1 MQISHKAKLLIAT
14 LALAGIGVVA
24 NLPGASQEP
33 ASEREPAEILPAGA
47 RIVKLQALPQ
57 TIDLKSPFE
66 YRQILVTG
74 TLATGEA
81 VDLTR
86 LAKVQAPASL
96 VNVSPTGIVRPTAD
110 GKGELKIT
118 YAGSSVAIPI
128 MVAGQKSKVEVDFI
142 RDVNP
147 VLSKVGCNSGTC
159 HGSAQGK
166 NGFQL
171 SLRGY
176 DALADHRALTDDLEA
191 RRFNRAAPER
201 SLMLLKPA
209 GGSPHVGGVLFQPGE
224 PYYEIIRSW
233 IADGVKLDLASP
245 RVARIEMVPPSPELA
260 LPGMKQQ
267 MAIQAIYSNG
277 AVRDVTLEAFLE
289 ISNTE
294 VAKVDK
300 NGLVTAIRRGETA
313 ILARYE
319 GAYVSAPLLIMG
331 DRSGVV
337 WKDPPQNNYIDG
349 LVYEKLK
356 KIKVLPSDLCT
367 DTEFLRRLHID
378 LTGLPP
384 DTDQVRAFL
393 ADTRPRKVKRDALV
407 DKLVGNPD
415 YVEHWTNKWADL
427 LQVNRNFLGDIGAVA
442 LRKWIKDAVAGNM
455 PYDKFCY
462 SILTASGSN
471 VANPPASYF
480 KILRDPETAMENTTH
495 LFLGVRFNCN
505 KCHDHPF
512 ERWTQNQYYH
522 MASFFAQV
530 GRTPDPNYKGMKIP
544 GTDVRPA
551 LPTVEIISDLKTGD
565 VVNPRQ
571 AKPAAAQFPYA
582 FADMPP
588 TNLARREQMA
598 RWITSK
604 ENPYFA
610 RSYANRVWSYLL
622 GVGLIEPIDDL
633 RASNPPTNP
642 QLLDRLTDE
651 FVKSGF
657 NVYELVKTICKSRT
671 YQHSIATNKWNKD
684 DETNYAHAIARRLP
698 AEVLYDAIH
707 RATGSVTRLPGLPPG
722 ARAAQLIDSNVQV
735 PGSFLDLFGRP
746 PRESACECER
756 TNAAMMLGPV
766 LNLVNGPVM
775 GDAIKD
781 PTNRVA
787 KLLAT
792 EKNDAKVV
800 DELYLATLCRL
811 PTDKERA
818 IGIEAMQG
826 LDEEY
831 ARLVAARKK
840 VEDELAAYEKQV
852 AVRQAQWETDMQ
864 KRVEWHVLEPVA
876 FTSAGGA
883 ILKKLPD
890 SSLLATGKN
899 PSPETYT
906 ITANTPLRG
915 ITGIRLEVLSD
926 PSLPAKGPG
935 RAPNG
940 NMVLNE
946 FKVAAGKQKDAAPP
960 KPLVLQRPQAD
971 FSQAT
976 FEVAKAIDNN
986 PGTGWA
992 IAPQMGRDHVA
1003 VFELKDKIDIEG
1015 GAALT
1020 FTLQQ
1025 LFPGKDH
1032 NIGRLRLSVTTMP
1045 PPVLLQ
1051 AVPENIAQILRIP
1064 AGKRDQNQKN
1074 VLTGFYQSSDAN
1086 LARLRRELGEHS
1098 VPVNA
1103 RALGAQDL
1111 VWALMNTPEFLFN
1124 H

>member
-1 MQISHKAKLLIAT
+1 MQRSNIVKLTLVAIALST
-14 LALAGIGVVA
+14 IWALA
-24 NLPGASQEP
+24 NRPGASQEP
-33 ASEREPAEILPAGA
+33 DKLPPGA
-47 RIVKLQALPQ
+47 KIIKLDAMPR
-57 TIDLKSPFE
+57 TIELKSPYE
-66 YRQILVTG
+66 YRQLLLTG
-74 TLATGEA
+74 TLASGES

-86 LAKVQAPASL
+86 LAKVQAPANL
-96 VNVSPTGIVRPTAD
+96 VKVSPTGIIRPAAD
-110 GKGELKIT
+110 GNGDIKID
-118 YAGSSVAIPI
+118 YAGMSVSVPI
-128 MVAGQKSKVEVDFI
+128 KVSGQKDKYEVGFI

-147 VLSKVGCNSGTC
+147 VLSKVGCNAGTC

-176 DALADHRALTDDLEA
+176 DAVADHRALTDDLEA

-201 SLMLLKPA
+201 SLMLMKPA
-209 GGSPHVGGVLFQPGE
+209 GASPHVGGVLFQPGE

-233 IADGVKLDLASP
+233 IADGVKLDLDSP
-245 RVARIEMVPPSPELA
+245 RVTKIDVHPPSPELP

-267 MAIQAIYSNG
+267 MAVLATYSNG
-277 AVRDVTLEAFLE
+277 MVRDVTLEAFLE

-300 NGLVTAIRRGETA
+300 SGLVQAIRRGETA
-313 ILARYE
+313 ILARFE
-319 GAYVSAPLLIMG
+319 GAYAAASLLIMG
-331 DRSGVV
+331 DRGGFA
-337 WKDPPQNNYIDG
+337 WKDMPQNNYIDG

-356 KIKVLPSDLCT
+356 KIKVLPSDLCM
-367 DTEFLRRLHID
+367 DAEFLRRLHID

-384 DTDQVRAFL
+384 ETDQVRAFL
-393 ADTRPRKVKRDALV
+393 ADPRPSKVKRDALV

-427 LQVNRNFLGDIGAVA
+427 LQVNRNFLGDQGAVA
-442 LRKWIKDAVAGNM
+442 LRKWIQDAVAKNM
-455 PYDKFCY
+455 PYDKFSY

-471 VANPPASYF
+471 VDNPPASYY
-480 KILRDPETAMENTTH
+480 KILREPEAAMENTTH

-522 MASFFAQV
+522 MASYFAQV
-530 GRTPDPNYKGMKIP
+530 GRAPDPKFKGQQIA
-544 GTDVRPA
+544 GTAVRPA
-551 LPTVEIISDLKTGD
+551 LPTVEIISDLKSGE
-565 VVNPRQ
+565 VMNPRLAQ
-571 AKPAAAQFPYA
+571 AALPQFPFSIA
-582 FADMPP
+582 TMPP
-588 TNLARREQMA
+588 PNVSRREQMA
-598 RWITSK
+598 RWMTSK

-610 RSYANRVWSYLL
+610 RSYVNRVWSYLL

-633 RASNPPTNP
+633 RAGNPPTNAK
-642 QLLDRLTDE
+642 LLDKMTDE
-651 FVKSGF
+651 FVKSNF
-657 NVYELVKTICKSRT
+657 NVQELIKTICKSRT
-671 YQHSIATNKWNKD
+671 YQHSITTNQWNKD
-684 DETNYAHAIARRLP
+684 DETNYSHAIARRLP

-707 RATGSVTRLPGLPPG
+707 RATGSQSRLPGLPPG
-722 ARAAQLIDSNVQV
+722 ARAAQLVDSNVQV
-735 PGSFLDLFGRP
+735 PGSFLELFGRP

-775 GDAIKD
+775 GEALKD
-781 PTNRVA
+781 PANRIA

-792 EKNDAKVV
+792 EKDDAKIVQ
-800 DELYLATLCRL
+800 ELFLATLCRL
-811 PTDKERA
+811 PNDKERA
-818 IGIEAMQG
+818 IGVKALQG
-826 LDEEY
+826 YDEEF
-831 ARLVAARKK
+831 AKLVADRKK
-840 VEDELAAYEKQV
+840 AEAVLAAYEKDV
-852 AVRQAQWETDMQ
+852 AVRQVQWEADMQ
-864 KRVEWHVLEPVA
+864 KRVEWHVLEPA
-876 FTSAGGA
+876 SFTSAGGA
-883 ILKKLPD
+883 VLKKLMD
-890 SSLLATGKN
+890 NSILASGKN

-906 ITANTPLRG
+906 ITANTPLQG

-926 PSLPAKGPG
+926 PSLPKKGPG

-940 NMVLNE
+940 NLVLNE
-946 FKVAAGKQKDAAPP
+946 FKVVAGKQMDKAVP

-971 FSQAT
+971 FSQNT
-976 FEVAKAIDNN
+976 FEIAKAIDNN

-992 IAPQMGRDHVA
+992 IDPQQGRDHVA
-1003 VFELKDKIDIEG
+1003 VFELKDKVSIPG

-1064 AGKRDQNQKN
+1064 AGKRTPDQKN
-1074 VLTGFYQSSDAN
+1074 GLTGFYQSTDAN
-1086 LARLRRELGEHS
+1086 LARLRQELGEHS

>member
-1 MQISHKAKLLIAT
+1 MQSNQKVKLLLAS
-14 LALAGIGVVA
+14 LALASVAVLA
-24 NLPGASQEP
+24 NLPGSSQEP
-33 ASEREPAEILPAGA
+33 AKEREQETLPPNAKVA
-47 RIVKLQALPQ
+47 KLQVSPQ
-57 TIDLKSPFE
+57 TVEIKSPFE
-66 YRQILVTG
+66 YRQLLVTG

-86 LAKVQAPASL
+86 MAQVQAPATL
-96 VNVSPTGIVRPTAD
+96 AKVSPTGIVRPAGD
-110 GKGELKIT
+110 GSGELKVSF
-118 YAGSSVAIPI
+118 AGSTISIP
-128 MVAGQKSKVEVDFI
+128 VKVSGQKDKVEVDFI

-147 VLSKVGCNSGTC
+147 VLSKVGCNAGTC

-176 DALADHRALTDDLEA
+176 DALADHRSLTDDLEA

-201 SLMLLKPA
+201 SLMLMKPA
-209 GGSPHVGGVLFQPGE
+209 GASPHVGGVLTQPGE
-224 PYYEIIRSW
+224 PYYEIIRTW
-233 IADGVKLDLASP
+233 IADGVKLNLDSP
-245 RVARIEMVPPSPELA
+245 RVTRIEMLPANPELA

-267 MAIQAIYSNG
+267 MSVMAVFSNG
-277 AVRDVTLEAFLE
+277 AVRDVTLESFLE

-300 NGLVTAIRRGETA
+300 NGLITAIRRGETA

-319 GAYVSAPLLIMG
+319 GAYASAPLLIMG
-331 DRSGVV
+331 DRSGFA
-337 WKDPPQNNYIDG
+337 WKEPPQNNYIDG

-367 DTEFLRRLHID
+367 DSEFLRRLHID

-384 DTDQVRAFL
+384 DAEQVRAFL
-393 ADTRPRKVKRDALV
+393 ADPRPSKVKRDALV

-427 LQVNRNFLGDIGAVA
+427 LQVNRNFLGDMGAIA
-442 LRKWIKDAVAGNM
+442 LRKWIHDAVAKNM
-455 PYDKFCY
+455 PYDQFCY
-462 SILTASGSN
+462 AILTGSGSN
-471 VANPPASYF
+471 IENPPASYY
-480 KILRDPETAMENTTH
+480 KVLRDPEAAMENTTH

-530 GRTPDPNYKGMKIP
+530 SRTPDPKYKGQQIP
-544 GTDVRPA
+544 GTAVRPA
-551 LPTVEIISDLKTGD
+551 LPAVEIIADLKTGD
-565 VVNPRQ
+565 VINPRQ

-582 FADMPP
+582 FADMPSTSLP
-588 TNLARREQMA
+588 RREQMA
-598 RWITSK
+598 RWMISK

-610 RSYANRVWSYLL
+610 RSYVNRVWSYLL

-642 QLLDRLTDE
+642 QLLDKLTDE
-651 FVKSGF
+651 FVKNRF
-657 NVYELVKTICKSRT
+657 NVHELVKTICKSRT

-775 GDAIKD
+775 GDALKD
-781 PTNRVA
+781 PNNRIA
-787 KLLAT
+787 KLLAA

-811 PTDKERA
+811 PSDKERE
-818 IGIEAMQG
+818 IGVKALQG
-826 LDEEY
+826 LDEEF
-831 ARLVAARKK
+831 AKLVADRKK
-840 VEDELAAYEKQV
+840 AEDELAAYEKQV
-852 AVRQAQWETDMQ
+852 VARQVQWEIDMQ
-864 KRVEWHVLEPVA
+864 KRVEWHVLEPLA

-890 SSLLATGKN
+890 NSLLATGKN

-940 NMVLNE
+940 NLVLNE
-946 FKVAAGKQKDAAPP
+946 FKVAAGKQKETAPP
-960 KPLVLQRPQAD
+960 RPLVLQNPQAD

-976 FEVAKAIDNN
+976 FEVAKAIDGN

-1003 VFELKDKIDIEG
+1003 VFEVKDKIDIEG
-1015 GAALT
+1015 GAAIT

-1025 LFPGKDH
+1025 QFPGKDH
-1032 NIGRLRLSVTTMP
+1032 NIGRLRLSVTTMA

-1051 AVPENIAQILRIP
+1051 AVPDNIAQILRIP
-1064 AGKRDQNQKN
+1064 AAKRDQNQKN
-1074 VLTGFYQSSDAN
+1074 VLTGFYQSTDAN

-1111 VWALMNTPEFLFN
+1111 VWALMNTPDFLFN